1 VYNLLG
7 FQEDAIN
14 DLTKAFLNL
23 WKNDKRQLPIV
34 LKSPTGSGKTMIVSN
49 FIRGLNH
56 LPNWDEDKAF
66 IWITFS
72 DVIAMQSKKKFNDY
86 FENTIE
92 NNLLTVADI
101 NNGKLQKN
109 DILFLNWQ
117 KVVSRSADTRVL
129 RRPES
134 EQERKESGYYFEDFI
149 DNTHKDN
156 REIILIIDEAH
167 THVTKDLAQNIIDY
181 INPKIILHVSA
192 TPHNDIIA
200 AAAELNSFVNADHK
214 RVVEEGLIKEKIL
227 VQTEE
232 DLNKLKTEDLDEL
245 LIDLGLNKRKDIV
258 QEYKRLNKNINPLV
272 LIQLPNDDKELIDL
286 GQKTKEEVVTNLLLK
301 KGINEN
307 EIALWFDGKEKNME
321 FITENDSNICFMLFK
336 LAASTGWDC
345 PRAHILIRFRE
356 IQSET
361 FDIQTV
367 GRILRMPEPNKKEDY
382 KDSPL
387 LRTGFL
393 FTNYERNKVIAR
405 WDEISQN
412 KPDIYI
418 AKRREG
424 IQNIKLKSDYVSRI
438 EYGDLGSSSKFQA
451 SFLKSMDN
459 YFKILPEDIL
469 NGRASKKLAEANIE
483 LNPRITNQMIVNAK
497 FSDFDQLS
505 YEFKKQGNDIYLE
518 MSRNDVEKTF
528 NYYCFKLLKEQ
539 TEDDAKISN
548 IARSWSP
555 LKSAIRVWFTR
566 VLTSDSNHFYRVFI
580 NDLNKNEAS
589 VLRPA
594 ITQAIKDYKPILQK
608 LIEERRKTQDER
620 EAQTFTI
627 QEEYSFSDEYEPIET
642 SICALDKCYLKKEY
656 LGRKNEEQFL
666 RYIDKKKEKIEW
678 WFKNGDYGKEYF
690 AIKYLNPVENAFR
703 LFYPDWIIRFKDGR
717 IGIFDTKAGNTALPN
732 GEGNTRAK
740 AKYLYLKLKELGDK
754 YVGGI
759 VVLENGVWY
768 YNSSEE
774 YDYFPGKLNENWK
787 RFEELL

>member
-1 VYNLLG
+1 MYNLLG

-34 LKSPTGSGKTMIVSN
+34 LKSPTGSGKTMMVSN

-200 AAAELNSFVNADHK
+200 AAAELNSFVNVDHK

-286 GQKTKEEVVTNLLLK
+286 GQKN
-301 KGINEN
+301 KG
-307 EIALWFDGKEKNME
+307 GG
-321 FITENDSNICFMLFK
+321 S
-336 LAASTGWDC
+336 
-345 PRAHILIRFRE
+345 
-356 IQSET
+356 
-361 FDIQTV
+361 
-367 GRILRMPEPNKKEDY
+367 Y
-382 KDSPL
+382 K
-387 LRTGFL
+387 
-393 FTNYERNKVIAR
+393 
-405 WDEISQN
+405 
-412 KPDIYI
+412 
-418 AKRREG
+418 
-424 IQNIKLKSDYVSRI
+424 
-438 EYGDLGSSSKFQA
+438 
-451 SFLKSMDN
+451 
-459 YFKILPEDIL
+459 
-469 NGRASKKLAEANIE
+469 
-483 LNPRITNQMIVNAK
+483 
-497 FSDFDQLS
+497 
-505 YEFKKQGNDIYLE
+505 
-518 MSRNDVEKTF
+518 
-528 NYYCFKLLKEQ
+528 
-539 TEDDAKISN
+539 
-548 IARSWSP
+548 
-555 LKSAIRVWFTR
+555 
-566 VLTSDSNHFYRVFI
+566 
-580 NDLNKNEAS
+580 
-589 VLRPA
+589 
-594 ITQAIKDYKPILQK
+594 
-608 LIEERRKTQDER
+608 
-620 EAQTFTI
+620 FTI
-627 QEEYSFSDEYEPIET
+627 
-642 SICALDKCYLKKEY
+642 KK
-656 LGRKNEEQFL
+656 RN
-666 RYIDKKKEKIEW
+666 
-678 WFKNGDYGKEYF
+678 
-690 AIKYLNPVENAFR
+690 
-703 LFYPDWIIRFKDGR
+703 
-717 IGIFDTKAGNTALPN
+717 
-732 GEGNTRAK
+732 
-740 AKYLYLKLKELGDK
+740 
-754 YVGGI
+754 
-759 VVLENGVWY
+759 
-768 YNSSEE
+768 
-774 YDYFPGKLNENWK
+774 
-787 RFEELL
+787 

>member
-1 VYNLLG
+1 
-7 FQEDAIN
+7 
-14 DLTKAFLNL
+14 
-23 WKNDKRQLPIV
+23 
-34 LKSPTGSGKTMIVSN
+34 
-49 FIRGLNH
+49 
-56 LPNWDEDKAF
+56 
-66 IWITFS
+66 
-72 DVIAMQSKKKFNDY
+72 
-86 FENTIE
+86 
-92 NNLLTVADI
+92 
-101 NNGKLQKN
+101 
-109 DILFLNWQ
+109 
-117 KVVSRSADTRVL
+117 
-129 RRPES
+129 
-134 EQERKESGYYFEDFI
+134 
-149 DNTHKDN
+149 
-156 REIILIIDEAH
+156 
-167 THVTKDLAQNIIDY
+167 
-181 INPKIILHVSA
+181 
-192 TPHNDIIA
+192 
-200 AAAELNSFVNADHK
+200 
-214 RVVEEGLIKEKIL
+214 
-227 VQTEE
+227 
-232 DLNKLKTEDLDEL
+232 
-245 LIDLGLNKRKDIV
+245 
-258 QEYKRLNKNINPLV
+258 
-272 LIQLPNDDKELIDL
+272 
-286 GQKTKEEVVTNLLLK
+286 
-301 KGINEN
+301 
-307 EIALWFDGKEKNME
+307 
-321 FITENDSNICFMLFK
+321 
-336 LAASTGWDC
+336 
-345 PRAHILIRFRE
+345 
-356 IQSET
+356 
-361 FDIQTV
+361 
-367 GRILRMPEPNKKEDY
+367 
-382 KDSPL
+382 
-387 LRTGFL
+387 
-393 FTNYERNKVIAR
+393 
-405 WDEISQN
+405 
-412 KPDIYI
+412 
-418 AKRREG
+418 
-424 IQNIKLKSDYVSRI
+424 
-438 EYGDLGSSSKFQA
+438 
-451 SFLKSMDN
+451 MDN

-518 MSRNDVEKTF
+518 VSRNDVEKTF